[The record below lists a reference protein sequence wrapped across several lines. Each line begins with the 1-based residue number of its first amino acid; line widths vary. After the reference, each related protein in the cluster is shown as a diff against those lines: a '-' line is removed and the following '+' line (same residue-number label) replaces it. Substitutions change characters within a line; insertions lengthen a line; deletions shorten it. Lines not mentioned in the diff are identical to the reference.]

1 MPKLGTYG
9 SVRGACSN
17 GCLYRDC
24 GLATNHY
31 LRPNPAQRPGYA
43 HAVLGRD
50 HARDWQC
57 SALGD
62 CRRAPHTPK
71 PGRITQSLRLSA

>member
-9 SVRGACSN
+9 SVRGALSN

-24 GLATNHY
+24 GLSTNHY

-43 HAVLGRD
+43 HAVLGRE
-50 HARDWQC
+50 HARIRG
-57 SALGD
+57 SNTP
-62 CRRAPHTPK
+62 RAIGARLTP
-71 PGRITQSLRLSA
+71 QSPVASPNHCA